1 MRKYSMTILSA
12 QETSD
17 KPDTRILIVDDDQL
31 ILEVLC
37 AFVDTLGYHYK
48 TANDGQ
54 EAVKALQEAEY
65 NLVITDMMM
74 PKMDGMQLL
83 KHIRENYPRLDVI
96 VVTGYTGEFSYTD
109 VIRAGASDFISKP
122 FNTDELEAKINRIIR
137 EQSLIRELE
146 RLSISDA
153 LTGLYNRRYFDMKL
167 NEEVHRGLR
176 QDYPVFL
183 MFLDVDKFK
192 YYNDTFGHQAG
203 DKVLQALSHILS
215 QCTREN
221 VDWTFR
227 IGGDE
232 FAIIIPYTVQKHT
245 LQVAERILQFYK
257 EYDFTKTSLSIGLA
271 KFNRHDQLTWA
282 DDINDLVSRADKALY
297 KAKEEG
303 GNKVICDETPLSD

>member
-1 MRKYSMTILSA
+1 MTILSK
-12 QETSD
+12 QEPSAA
-17 KPDTRILIVDDDQL
+17 PDTSILIVDDDQL

-37 AFVDTLGYHYK
+37 AFIETLGYHYH
-48 TANDGQ
+48 TASNGQ
-54 EAVKALQEAEY
+54 EAVDALKESEY

-74 PKMDGMQLL
+74 PNMDGMQLL
-83 KHIRENYPRLDVI
+83 KHIREHYPRIDVI
-96 VVTGYTGEFSYTD
+96 VVTGYIGEFSYTD
-109 VIRAGASDFISKP
+109 VIKAGASDFISKP
-122 FNTDELEAKINRIIR
+122 FNTDELEAKIKRIIR

-146 RLSISDA
+146 RLSISDP

-183 MFLDVDKFK
+183 MFIDVDKFK
-192 YYNDTFGHQAG
+192 TYNDTFGHQAG
-203 DKVLQALSHILS
+203 DRVLQALSHILS

-232 FAIIIPYTVQKHT
+232 FAIIIPYTVRKHT
-245 LQVAERILQFYK
+245 TQVAERILQFYH

-271 KFNRHDQLTWA
+271 KFIRHDQLTWYE
-282 DDINDLVSRADKALY
+282 DIEDLIFRADKALY
-297 KAKEEG
+297 KAKAEG
-303 GNKVICDETPLSD
+303 GNKVVSDESTSSD